1 MKFTGK
7 SLASQ
12 IFLGIVNRRL
22 AGLIGLAAL
31 CAVALPAQVTFL
43 GAQRTVVS
51 SGLSGPNG
59 AAADS
64 FGNLYIADTGHNR
77 IVKIAPNGTQTVV
90 SVAPLTLNAPLA
102 VALDSAGH
110 LYVTDGNNNRVVK
123 VPVAGGAATA
133 FATVLTPDG
142 LAVDSSGNVFVADN
156 EDGTIVKITSGG
168 ATSTFETGLEDPID
182 VAVDPAGNV
191 YLADGSLSS
200 IVKFPPNGGNG
211 ANVGSS
217 LSNLTG
223 VAVDASGNVYVAESG
238 EGALL
243 EEITSTGTQTTLATS
258 GLGAA
263 TYFTVDSNYD
273 LFIADNV
280 NNNVI
285 EFSTISVPLGFAD
298 VCQSGAPAP
307 CSQTATLQFA
317 SEISLSSIGMLT
329 TGNTGL
335 DFSQSGGTCGG
346 ETSPCTVVVTFAPT
360 APGLRAGAVAIA
372 DECLGQVL
380 SVPIYGTGNAANAVF
395 TPPLASGPIP
405 NDGFSDP
412 VAVAVAG
419 SGVFDGGPIFIAD
432 DEACVIWELGE
443 EFDFAI
449 YAGNFTCGYA
459 GDGGPA
465 TGSAELGHPEDL
477 TLDGTGNIYIAD
489 TANGV
494 IRKVDRNGNITTV
507 AGNNGLAGGFS
518 GDGGP
523 ATSAAL
529 HGPNGIALDSAG
541 NLYIADT
548 SNNRIRKVDLGGIIT
563 TVAGSSS
570 AGYSGD
576 GGPATSAKL
585 FAPFGVRVDAAGNL
599 FIADTE
605 NNVIRRVDLTGTI
618 ITVAGNFGLGAGYT
632 GDNGPATSAQLASP
646 VYVSLDPAGELY
658 ISDQGNGVIRR
669 VNGAGIISTYPTGAA
684 FPSDLTVDPTGNIAV
699 ADPENEAI
707 LLFARTVPAGLDF
720 GSENV
725 NTASAPQD
733 ETVTNIGNQPLDF
746 SMIVPPSG
754 FNLSGPDTSC
764 STDSTL
770 NFGLDCI
777 LGIVFD
783 PAAAEGFETQVVLTD
798 NSLGPA
804 AASMQAV
811 PVAGTGVAVLTPT
824 TTTLVA
830 MPSTAVTGQSVSLI
844 ATVTPIPAD
853 GNPGSVDFCLGG
865 AGPTVI
871 RASSHTASTLR
882 TVSTGWR
889 RRWAMNAL
897 TPQVPAC
904 NGGTLLGTVA
914 VASGSATFSTTSLA
928 LGDNSIT
935 AIYEGNDTLAGST
948 SSAVTV
954 TINALTSTTTTLTA
968 APTTAALGQS
978 VVLTAT
984 VSPTPTG
991 GTPGSVAF
999 CLGPTELSI
1008 LQTSRAWRGA
1018 RNPRT
1023 AVTPAISSCDSG
1035 TLLGSVNVASDT
1047 AIFTT
1052 TTLAA
1057 GDNVITAI
1065 YGGNTTLAAST
1076 SASVTVTIAGAATTV
1091 TTLSASPNP
1100 GFDGQ
1105 SVTLT
1110 GTVAPVPTGSS
1121 LGTIAFCESAEGPSV
1136 RRRSAA
1142 SSSIS
1147 SSTTS
1152 SRPISSSPPIVS
1164 SIVREGQPNPCGA
1177 DTLLGSSAVM
1187 ANGTATLAVTTF
1199 TVGDNNIYAVYSGAP
1214 GFTGSTS
1221 DTLDETVGATYTVT
1235 APQTPF
1241 PVTEGGSVQI
1251 TITVPPLGGSYTS
1264 VVTLVASG
1272 LPPRATATFNPPTV
1286 TPGAEG
1292 EQTIMTIQLEPSA
1305 AQRTAALPAVPRPP
1319 IGPLSGILV
1328 LLVAAT
1334 FHKRRMPRLARVL
1347 ALAAIVSAAAFTL
1360 AACNGGFAGA
1370 STPAGQYIVT
1380 VTGTSGSLH
1389 PSTTVTV
1396 VVQ

>member
-7 SLASQ
+7 SLAIQ
-12 IFLGIVNRRL
+12 VFLGIVNRRL
-22 AGLIGLAAL
+22 AGLIGLAVL
-31 CAVALPAQVTFL
+31 CAVALPAQVITFL

-59 AAADS
+59 TAVDS

-77 IVKIAPNGTQTVV
+77 ILKIAPNGTQTVV

-102 VALDSAGH
+102 VALDAAGN
-110 LYVTDGNNNRVVK
+110 LYATDGNNNRVVK
-123 VPVAGGAATA
+123 VPVGGGAATA
-133 FATVLTPDG
+133 FASVFTPDG

-182 VAVDPAGNV
+182 VAVDAAGNV
-191 YLADGSLSS
+191 YLADGTLSS
-200 IVKFPPNGGNG
+200 IVKFPPNGGDG
-211 ANVGSS
+211 ANVGTS
-217 LSNLTG
+217 LTSIAG

-238 EGALL
+238 EGTLIV
-243 EEITSTGTQTTLATS
+243 EITPAGTQTTLATS
-258 GLGAA
+258 GLDAA
-263 TYFTVDSNYD
+263 TYFAVDSNYD
-273 LFIADNV
+273 LFIADNAT
-280 NNNVI
+280 NNVI
-285 EFSTISVPLGFAD
+285 EFSTISVPLGFAN
-298 VCQSGAPAP
+298 VCQVGAPAP

-317 SEISLSSIGMLT
+317 SEISFATIGMLT
-329 TGNTGL
+329 TGSTGL

-380 SVPIYGTGNAANAVF
+380 SVPIYGTGNGANAVF

-432 DEACVIWELGE
+432 DVACVVWELGE
-443 EFDFAI
+443 EFDFVV

-459 GDGGPA
+459 GDGGSA
-465 TGSAELGHPEDL
+465 SGSAELGHPEDL
-477 TLDGTGNIYIAD
+477 TLDGAGNVYIAD

-494 IRKVDRNGNITTV
+494 IRKVDRNGTIATV

-548 SNNRIRKVDLGGIIT
+548 NNNRIRKVDLGGTIS

-585 FAPFGVRVDAAGNL
+585 SEPFGVRVDAAGNL
-599 FIADTE
+599 FIADTD
-605 NNVIRRVDLTGTI
+605 NNVIRRVGLNGTI
-618 ITVAGNFGLGAGYT
+618 TTVAGNFELGAGYS
-632 GDNGPATSAQLASP
+632 GDNGPATSARLASP
-646 VYVSLDPAGELY
+646 VYVSLDAAGELY
-658 ISDQGNGVIRR
+658 IADQGNGVIRR
-669 VNGAGIISTYPTGAA
+669 VNGAGTISTYPTGAA
-684 FPSDLTVDPTGNIAV
+684 FPSDLSVDPTGNIAV
-699 ADPENEAI
+699 ADPENGAI
-707 LLFARTVPAGLDF
+707 LLFARTIPAGLDF

-725 NTASAPQD
+725 NTGSVPQD
-733 ETVTNIGNQPLDF
+733 ETVTNIGNQPLNF
-746 SMIVPPSG
+746 SMIVPPTG

-770 NFGLDCI
+770 NIGLDCI

-783 PAAAEGFETQVVLTD
+783 PATADGFETQVVLTD

-804 AASMQAV
+804 AASMQTV
-811 PVAGTGVAVLTPT
+811 GVTGTGVAVLTPT

-830 MPSTAVTGQSVSLI
+830 MPSTPVIAGQSVSLI
-844 ATVTPIPAD
+844 AMVSPAPT
-853 GNPGSVDFCLGG
+853 GGTPGSVEFCLGG
-865 AGPTVI
+865 VGSAII
-871 RASSHTASTLR
+871 RGSSHPAS

-889 RRWAMNAL
+889 RRWAMSVPG
-897 TPQVPAC
+897 PQVPNC
-904 NGGTLLGTVA
+904 NGGTLLGIVA
-914 VASGSATFSTTSLA
+914 VASGWATFTTTSLA
-928 LGDNSIT
+928 LGDNRIT
-935 AIYEGNDTLAGST
+935 ALYEGNDTLAGSI
-948 SSAVTV
+948 SPAVTV
-954 TINALTSTTTTLTA
+954 TIDGLTSTTTTLTA
-968 APTTAALGQS
+968 APNPAAAGQS
-978 VVLTAT
+978 VTFTAT
-984 VSPTPTG
+984 VMPTPTG
-991 GTPGSVAF
+991 GSLGTVDF
-999 CLGPTELSI
+999 CLNGSDLDGIRNARQSVVRS
-1008 LQTSRAWRGA
+1008 QSAGHA
-1018 RNPRT
+1018 RN
-1023 AVTPAISSCDSG
+1023 VISQNVSSCGSG
-1035 TLLGSVNVASDT
+1035 TLLGTSSVSAGGIATLSVNSLT
-1047 AIFTT
+1047 Q
-1052 TTLAA
+1052 
-1057 GDNVITAI
+1057 GPNSITAV
-1065 YGGNTTLAAST
+1065 YSGNSTLSGST
-1076 SASVTVTIAGAATTV
+1076 SATVTETINGAAATV
-1091 TTLSASPNP
+1091 TTLSATPNP

-1105 SVTLT
+1105 SVMLT

-1121 LGTIAFCESAEGPSV
+1121 LGTIAFCESSEGPSV

-1142 SSSIS
+1142 SSS
-1147 SSTTS
+1147 
-1152 SRPISSSPPIVS
+1152 RPSHPAGS
-1164 SIVREGQPNPCGA
+1164 SIVREGQPSPCGGDA
-1177 DTLLGSSAVM
+1177 LLGSSSVM
-1187 ANGTATLAVTTF
+1187 ADGTATLAVTTF
-1199 TVGDNNIYAVYSGAP
+1199 VVGDNNVYAVYSGAS

-1221 DTLDETVGATYTVT
+1221 DTLDEAVGATYTVT

-1241 PVTEGGSVQI
+1241 PIAEGGSVQI

-1272 LPPRATATFNPPTV
+1272 LPPRAIATFNPPTV

-1292 EQTIMTIQLEPSA
+1292 EQTIMTIQLEPTA
-1305 AQRTAALPAVPRPP
+1305 AQRTATLPAVPRPP
-1319 IGPLSGILV
+1319 VGPLTGILV
-1328 LLVAAT
+1328 LLVAAS
-1334 FHKRRMPRLARVL
+1334 FHKRRMPRLARAL

-1370 STPAGQYIVT
+1370 STPAGQYVVT